1 MEFLTGILAA
11 LVGLA
16 SLGGVYERDYI
27 KYNYNRA
34 RDNSVYTQ
42 EFPITIPQ
50 ELPSTKEIAE
60 DIFKVVNPTQFL
72 FGGSTSEHQCSTKCT
87 ADICTF
93 SHYAQRKNLITP
105 SDSRYRMNW
114 WDNFKNYIDDSVSQL
129 GMRDIRFSIEWSL
142 VQPKNEN
149 EWDEGA
155 LQHYADL
162 FKYCLKK
169 RVAPLVCF
177 HHYTDPNWFF
187 FDKKAFTKEKNVNY
201 FADYCAKVYEFIMQE
216 VSKDSEAIQALNEM
230 DHEPLWATFNA
241 PAGYAFRTHREQP
254 IDEALKGLDVVTEV
268 VKNTC
273 EATVQVSKKLKALF
287 VEKGFEGSK
296 PKVGFLKN
304 GLQVDGAEG
313 YTRPISN
320 FFGGHADF
328 IRHHAVYEFFT
339 TGKFRVQIPKA
350 VNITYENKDA
360 VGSID
365 FIGLNYYSNVKLR
378 LTKKV
383 PANNE
388 EDRKT
393 DGDYHKYPEGMYR
406 AIAELHEK
414 MVKPYEQKTGQKL
427 KMFIAENGI
436 ATKDT
441 KKRDRF
447 YREHLYTIAKAVQ
460 DGYPVEG
467 YLPWTLFDNYE
478 WPKDKNSSDRQYGIF
493 SVTEDGEHLE
503 LKEGSKPLAEFG
515 SELATVLSKR

>member
-1 MEFLTGILAA
+1 MGVLGVLVG

-16 SLGGVYERDYI
+16 SLGGGYYERDYI
-27 KYNYNRA
+27 KYNYNRT

-50 ELPSTKEIAE
+50 ELPSIKEIAG
-60 DIFKVVNPTQFL
+60 DIFKKVDPTQFL

-87 ADICTF
+87 ADVCTF
-93 SHYAQRKNLITP
+93 SHYAQRKQLITP

-142 VQPKNEN
+142 VQPNNEHG
-149 EWDEGA
+149 WDEKA

-201 FADYCAKVYEFIMQE
+201 FADYCAKVYEFIMEE

-241 PAGYAFRTHREQP
+241 PAGYAFRAHREQP
-254 IDEALKGLDVVTEV
+254 IDESLKGLGVVTEV

-273 EATVQVSKKLKALF
+273 EATVQVSQKLKTLF
-287 VEKGFEGSK
+287 AEKGFKGSK
-296 PKVGFLKN
+296 PRVGFLKN
-304 GLQVDGAEG
+304 GLQVDGQEG
-313 YTRPISN
+313 LLKPISQAMGN
-320 FFGGHADF
+320 IAEQ
-328 IRHHAVYEFFT
+328 IRHEAMYSFFT
-339 TGKFRVQIPKA
+339 TGVFNARHV
-350 VNITYENKDA
+350 YHENKDA

-365 FIGLNYYSNVKLR
+365 FIGLNYYSNKKL
-378 LTKKV
+378 KAWMVV
-383 PANNE
+383 PANKE

-406 AIAELHEK
+406 AIAELYEK

-493 SVTEDGEHLE
+493 AVTEDGEHLE
-503 LKEGSKPLAEFG
+503 LKDGSKPLAEFG